1 MCVQLLIAQIVIC
14 IVISGTALAD
24 ATYTHPLKDVGMRHR
39 LLEANHVTAEK
50 GTGLVHTA
58 PAHGVEDFQIALEH
72 GLPMVIVN
80 L

>member
-1 MCVQLLIAQIVIC
+1 M
-14 IVISGTALAD
+14 AD